1 MSMSLACGEGVLHA
15 SVPGSRQDAS
25 PLRYAQYTSACK
37 DTMRFAGQPG
47 AGPGRP
53 APEGLCS
60 ETSRSPCELP
70 AAYSILAPARRP
82 TYNEAAR
89 PLAQEGQEGGQ
100 MISTARIDELTRRL
114 VEGGGSDLHLKVDVP
129 PVVRV
134 RGLLSYLEG
143 YEALRKED
151 TEAILEDII
160 PGNVRGEFERE
171 GEADFS
177 YVTPELGRFRVNAFK
192 QRGAVSIAMRYIPFG
207 VPRLEDLNLPD
218 VVRQLAREERG
229 IILVTGT
236 TGSGKSTTL
245 ASMLDLVNRSVSK
258 HIVTIE
264 DPIEYLHR
272 DDKSIINQREVG
284 TDTSS
289 FARALRRV
297 LRQDPDIIL
306 IGEIRDSESAQIA
319 LSAAETGH
327 LVLSTLHTV
336 DATET
341 VNRMIDLFPPQDRG
355 QVRIMLA
362 GTLKG
367 ILGQRLVRT
376 KDGGRVPACEVMVTT
391 GRIQDFIVDPAQTAQ
406 IQQAIAEGEYYG
418 MQTFDQALLKLVEEG
433 AIEYEEALRTSSRP
447 QNFKLMVEALGV
459 SAR

>member
-1 MSMSLACGEGVLHA
+1 M
-15 SVPGSRQDAS
+15 
-25 PLRYAQYTSACK
+25 T
-37 DTMRFAGQPG
+37 
-47 AGPGRP
+47 
-53 APEGLCS
+53 
-60 ETSRSPCELP
+60 
-70 AAYSILAPARRP
+70 
-82 TYNEAAR
+82 
-89 PLAQEGQEGGQ
+89 
-100 MISTARIDELTRRL
+100 STARIDDLTGRL
-114 VEGGGSDLHLKVDVP
+114 VDLGGSDLHLKVDVP
-129 PVVRV
+129 PAARV
-134 RGLLSYLEG
+134 RGLLTYLEG
-143 YEALRKED
+143 YEALREED
-151 TEAILEDII
+151 TEAILMVII
-160 PGNVRGEFERE
+160 PENLLGEFERD

-177 YVTPELGRFRVNAFK
+177 YAVPEVGRFRVNAFK
-192 QRGAVSIAMRYIPFG
+192 QRGAVSIVMRFIPFG
-207 VPRLEDLNLPD
+207 VPRLEDLNLPE
-218 VVRQLAREERG
+218 VIGRLAGEERG

-245 ASMLDLVNRSVSK
+245 ASMVDLVNRSAPK

-264 DPIEYLHR
+264 DPIEFLHR
-272 DDKSIINQREVG
+272 DDRSIINQREVG
-284 TDTSS
+284 TDTAS

-341 VNRMIDLFPPQDRG
+341 VNRMIDLFPPHERG

-367 ILGQRLVRT
+367 IIGQRLIRT
-376 KDGGRVPACEVMVTT
+376 KDGGRVPACEIMVTT
-391 GRIQDFIVDPAQTAQ
+391 GRIQDFIMDPAQTGQ

-418 MQTFDQALLKLVEEG
+418 MQTFDQALLKLVEEDRV
-433 AIEYEEALRTSSRP
+433 EYAEALKSSSSP
-447 QNFKLMVEALGV
+447 QNFKLMVQALGV